1 MSTTDIT
8 TDTTTIPAPAPSP
21 APRTGSGGRVV
32 VIVIGAV
39 LAVSGFFTGVS
50 GAALLAIFGNGHAVA
65 SGNHI
70 VTTSSAAVVANLG
83 TIDKVDGFRFLT
95 AQPTLQVTAQN
106 LDGTAVFVG
115 VGPTAQ
121 VERYLD
127 GVDLDRVTDFET
139 VPFRLDTTRE
149 TGDARAA
156 APGGQDFW
164 VASAQSGTDRAARA
178 EVTWEIQNGDF
189 EVVVMNADGTPGVL
203 TNASVGAGL
212 PDSTGLWILLI
223 GVGSFLLVGGVALV
237 VIGARQP
244 RRR

>member
-1 MSTTDIT
+1 MSTI
-8 TDTTTIPAPAPSP
+8 DTSVPAPVPTPS
-21 APRTGSGGRVV
+21 APRTRTGGRVAA
-32 VIVIGAV
+32 IVIGAV

-50 GAALLAIFGNGHAVA
+50 GAALLAIFGDGHAVA

-70 VTTSSAAVVANLG
+70 VTTSSAAVVADLG
-83 TIDKVDGFRFLT
+83 TIDRVDGFRFLT
-95 AQPTLQVTAQN
+95 GQPTLQVTAQN

-115 VGPTAQ
+115 VGRTAD

-127 GVDLDRVTDFET
+127 GVEIDRVTDLET
-139 VPFRLDTTRE
+139 VPFRLDTNRE
-149 TGDARAA
+149 PGTATAA
-156 APGGQDFW
+156 EPGIQDFW
-164 VASAQSGTDRAARA
+164 VAAAQSGDDRASRA
-178 EVTWEIQNGDF
+178 EVTWPIQDGDF

-223 GVGSFLLVGGVALV
+223 GVGSFLLVGGVALI

>member
-1 MSTTDIT
+1 MSTI
-8 TDTTTIPAPAPSP
+8 DTSIPAPVPTPPP
-21 APRTGSGGRVV
+21 APRTRTGGRVV
-32 VIVIGAV
+32 AIVICAV
-39 LAVSGFFTGVS
+39 LAVSGFFTAVS
-50 GAALLAIFGNGHAVA
+50 GAALLAIFGQGHAVV

-70 VTTSSAAVVANLG
+70 VATSSSAVVANLG

-95 AQPTLQVTAQN
+95 GQPTLQVTAQN

-139 VPFRLDTTRE
+139 VPFRLDTIRQA
-149 TGDARAA
+149 GDARAP
-156 APGGQDFW
+156 APGAQDFW
-164 VASAQSGTDRAARA
+164 VASAQSGTDRADRA
-178 EVTWEIQNGDF
+178 EVTWEIQDGDF

-203 TNASVGAGL
+203 TSASVGAGL

-223 GVGSFLLVGGVALV
+223 GVGSFLLVGGGALV